1 MAAVWTKEQKQ
12 AIDLRDRSLL
22 VSAAAGS
29 GKTAVLVERI
39 VSLITEGE
47 QPLDVDRLLV
57 VTFTNAA
64 AAQLRERVQQALEKR
79 LGEDPQNR
87 HVRRQLTLIRQARI
101 TTIDSFCLSVLRE
114 QFHRINLDPSFRIAD
129 EGELR
134 LLKEDVLSTLI
145 EEKYAEADPTFLD
158 CWEAYNPGRD
168 DNRAAGLVLGL
179 YEFAMGNP
187 RPSDWLDAC
196 RGAYQASDWE
206 ELEQTAWMKGMCRR
220 AAQTLVRA
228 DPAAV

>member
-145 EEKYAEADPTFLD
+145 EESTRRQIRHFWIAGKHIIRDGTTTGQPAWFLA
-158 CWEAYNPGRD
+158 CMNSQWEI
-168 DNRAAGLVLGL
+168 RARLTGWTRAGARIRRQTGKSWSRL
-179 YEFAMGNP
+179 
-187 RPSDWLDAC
+187 
-196 RGAYQASDWE
+196 RG
-206 ELEQTAWMKGMCRR
+206 
-220 AAQTLVRA
+220 
-228 DPAAV
+228 